1 MATYFHTQNG
11 RIKIQAETLLGTD
24 PGNGWIYQPPGTG
37 NAGAQGGHY
46 YFRDQAL
53 DGSVKTANQG
63 VFSATIYVAEAG
75 LYTIRMRSARDT
87 NDPGDSRNDI
97 WMRVDDDIRP
107 LLPEGTVPVSTT
119 ASGFVKLKGAST
131 AWGYARVLS
140 ASQEEDANPPATV
153 LLSQGFH
160 TITFAGR
167 SVGFHI
173 DFFEVIRQGLS
184 VAATAPDTAIVDDG
198 PALPD
203 SASVAEDG
211 SIVLDLLAG
220 TSGLTLVSAS
230 DPANGTTLVT
240 PDRLLRYT
248 PDADFFGTD
257 SFSFS
262 VRDAFGVVTT
272 RTLTMTVAATPD
284 DPFAADDAADTFAGT
299 PVSVAVLGNDGDPDG
314 TAVAVGGFDA
324 TSAGGGSV
332 ALVAGQLR
340 YTPGAGFTGT
350 DSFSYDVVDPTGRVS
365 NRATVTVTVDEAPA
379 SDLPIRVGLYDTAT
393 DGLID
398 LLADGD
404 VLDAAALAGAT
415 TFAVGV
421 VAGGALDGRVGSMK
435 LRLSGDAT
443 AAKTETGA
451 PYALFGDDAGD
462 LLGGR
467 PIGPGS
473 YRFEVDVFAQAGGK
487 GALLDSFD
495 FDFSV
500 AAPPPAAAPI
510 RVGLYNTATDGL
522 IDTLADGALLDAA
535 DLAGAT
541 TFAVEV
547 VAGGALD
554 GRVGSMKLRLS
565 GDATAAKTETGA
577 PYALFGDDAG
587 DLLGGRPIAAGSY
600 RFEVDVYAQAGG
612 KGALLDSFDY
622 DFTVAAGLLLV

>member
-1 MATYFHTQNG
+1 MATYFPTQNG
-11 RIKIQAETLLGTD
+11 RIKIQAETLLGTA
-24 PGNGWIYQPPGTG
+24 PTNGWVYQPPGTG

-46 YFRDQAL
+46 YFKDQAL
-53 DGSVKTANQG
+53 DGSVKSATQG

-75 LYTIRMRSARDT
+75 LYTLRMRSARDT

-97 WMRVDDDIRP
+97 WVRVDNDIRP

-131 AWGYARVLS
+131 SWGYAKVFS
-140 ASQEEDANPPATV
+140 ASEEADANPPATV

-173 DFFEVIRQGLS
+173 DFFEVIRQGLA
-184 VAATAPDTAIVDDG
+184 VAATAPDTVAVDDG

-203 SASVAEDG
+203 SASVAEDA
-211 SIVLDLLAG
+211 SLLIDLLAG
-220 TSGLTLVSAS
+220 TTGLTLLSAG
-230 DPANGTTLVT
+230 DPAHGTTLIN
-240 PDRLLRYT
+240 PDRTLRYT

-257 SFSFS
+257 SFSYS
-262 VRDAFGVVTT
+262 VRDAFGVVTS
-272 RTLTMTVAATPD
+272 RTMTVAVTATPD
-284 DPFAADDAADTFAGT
+284 RPVAADDAAGTFAGT
-299 PVSVAVLGNDGDPDG
+299 AVAIAVLGNDGDPDG
-314 TAVAVGGFDA
+314 TAVAVRDFDA

-332 ALVAGQLR
+332 ALVGGQLR
-340 YTPGAGFTGT
+340 YTPGAGFTGS
-350 DSFSYDVVDPTGRVS
+350 DSFGYDVIDPTGRIS
-365 NRATVTVTVDEAPA
+365 NRATVTVSVAEAPA

-393 DGLID
+393 DALID

-473 YRFEVDVFAQAGGK
+473 YRFEVDV
-487 GALLDSFD
+487 
-495 FDFSV
+495 
-500 AAPPPAAAPI
+500 
-510 RVGLYNTATDGL
+510 
-522 IDTLADGALLDAA
+522 
-535 DLAGAT
+535 
-541 TFAVEV
+541 
-547 VAGGALD
+547 
-554 GRVGSMKLRLS
+554 
-565 GDATAAKTETGA
+565 
-577 PYALFGDDAG
+577 
-587 DLLGGRPIAAGSY
+587 
-600 RFEVDVYAQAGG
+600 YAQAGG
-612 KGALLDSFDY
+612 KGTLLDSFDY